1 MLFDSIFNE
10 SVEQEE
16 TLQDLLGDDTAVAE
30 TCFIVDEVAHLPE
43 DLIKEFCKEGGVGE
57 ALVQE
62 GKISRKTIVRL
73 NKADDLHRRAQ
84 IGAMLAAKNN
94 NDPMYK
100 KYMKHKAI
108 CRELKN
114 NILNKY
120 ATKGEKIA
128 KQSQR
133 EFLSKKSAL
142 PKMFRKFHD
151 ADDSV
156 ADK

>member
-43 DLIKEFCKEGGVGE
+43 ELRKEFCKEGGVGE

-84 IGAMLAAKNN
+84 IGAMLAAKTH
-94 NDPMYK
+94 NDPMYA

-108 CRELKN
+108 CRELKEK
-114 NILNKY
+114 ILTKY
-120 ATKGEKIA
+120 ASKGQKIA
-128 KQSQR
+128 KKSQK
-133 EFLSKKSAL
+133 EFLSHKSSL
-142 PKMFRKFHD
+142 PQKFRKFHD
-151 ADDSV
+151 ADDSIN
-156 ADK
+156 

>member
-10 SVEQEE
+10 SVDPQEE

-30 TCFIVDEVAHLPE
+30 TCFIVDEVSHLPE
-43 DLIKEFCKEGGVGE
+43 ELIKEFCKEGGVGE

-84 IGAMLAAKNN
+84 IGAMLAAKKNK
-94 NDPMYK
+94 DPKYA
-100 KYMKHKAI
+100 KYMKYKAL

-114 NILNKY
+114 DILQKY
-120 ATKGEKIA
+120 ASKGERIA
-128 KQSQR
+128 KQSQK
-133 EFLSKKSAL
+133 EFLSKKSSL
-142 PKMFRKFHD
+142 PEKFRKFHD
-151 ADDSV
+151 ADDSI
-156 ADK
+156 K

>member
-10 SVEQEE
+10 SVDPQEE
-16 TLQDLLGDDTAVAE
+16 TLQDLLGDDTSVAE
-30 TCFIVDEVAHLPE
+30 TCFIVDEVSHLPE
-43 DLIKEFCKEGGVGE
+43 ELIKEFCKEGGVGE

-94 NDPMYK
+94 NDPKYA
-100 KYMKHKAI
+100 KYMKYKAL

-114 NILNKY
+114 DILQKY
-120 ATKGEKIA
+120 ASKGERIA
-128 KQSQR
+128 KKSQK
-133 EFLSKKSAL
+133 EFLSKKSSL
-142 PKMFRKFHD
+142 PEKFRKFHD
-151 ADDSV
+151 ADDSI
-156 ADK
+156 K

>member
-16 TLQDLLGDDTAVAE
+16 TLQDLLGEDTAVAE

-114 NILNKY
+114 DILKKY

-156 ADK
+156 E

>member
-43 DLIKEFCKEGGVGE
+43 DLRKEFCREGGVGD
-57 ALVQE
+57 ALVME

-84 IGAMLAAKNN
+84 IGAMLAAKAN
-94 NDPMYK
+94 NDPKYV
-100 KYMKHKAI
+100 KYMKYKAL
-108 CRELKN
+108 CRELKQD
-114 NILNKY
+114 ILEKY
-120 ATKGEKIA
+120 ASKGQKIA

-133 EFLSKKSAL
+133 EFLSKKSSL
-142 PKMFRKFHD
+142 PQKFRKFHD
-151 ADDSV
+151 ADDSI
-156 ADK
+156 D